1 MFLAESNFELSIG
14 SLWTADTSQ
23 DIRTLIQKADDL
35 MYQDKRKYYSRIDL
49 ATGQTRH
56 STLRGSAMPPAC
68 FSSRETAFQNFLSNY
83 FFDPEVFFQSVAMAD
98 TTFYLY
104 CGCLLYTS
112 RCV

>member
-1 MFLAESNFELSIG
+1 MNSWSYAIIRRSRTLNKAVAQLRVFLAESNCELSIG

-56 STLRGSAMPPAC
+56 STLRG
-68 FSSRETAFQNFLSNY
+68 
-83 FFDPEVFFQSVAMAD
+83 
-98 TTFYLY
+98 
-104 CGCLLYTS
+104 
-112 RCV
+112 